1 MRLLTERLA
10 WMDGQTR
17 QLATENEWLRRE
29 LDNSTRQIEV
39 EARERAKEIVAEL
52 EAREEAPAED
62 VGVTREVLARRVSEL
77 EGDARARI
85 DEIRARSAELDA
97 PTEARLPAPDWPAPA
112 GEPVAGLAPPEASED
127 AQRARAELE
136 AVLDYFDTGKPLAV
150 DIGETH
156 DVGYGTSLRID
167 APPFI
172 NKADA
177 GNAQSVDP
185 LLLLG
190 RDAPPHPNETRGTR
204 QAGADHRAVQVGEHL
219 PQVVH
224 RLIGVND
231 FLRVGINRCRR
242 ETGRQQHAVAVEN
255 VGAHRWIATSQRRHR
270 PALGSAAKDG
280 QVQQPDCHHQEC
292 QHEDH
297 ATTEQPVTRG
307 LKRPMGDTDEA
318 TGGRRLVRH
327 AWLRLFYVHQ

>member
-136 AVLDYFDTGKPLAV
+136 AELAV
-150 DIGETH
+150 GRE
-156 DVGYGTSLRID
+156 R
-167 APPFI
+167 
-172 NKADA
+172 ADA
-177 GNAQSVDP
+177 LEAEIEALLQLRQSVVESIRET
-185 LLLLG
+185 LLG
-190 RDAPPHPNETRGTR
+190 LAERLAEAER
-204 QAGADHRAVQVGEHL
+204 EH
-219 PQVVH
+219 
-224 RLIGVND
+224 G
-231 FLRVGINRCRR
+231 
-242 ETGRQQHAVAVEN
+242 
-255 VGAHRWIATSQRRHR
+255 
-270 PALGSAAKDG
+270 DG
-280 QVQQPDCHHQEC
+280 
-292 QHEDH
+292 
-297 ATTEQPVTRG
+297 
-307 LKRPMGDTDEA
+307 
-318 TGGRRLVRH
+318 
-327 AWLRLFYVHQ
+327 